1 MREQSSVSL
10 LMIDVDYF
18 KSFNDSFGHVA
29 GDDALRQVAEMLR
42 NSCTRSSDMAARYG
56 GEEFAIILPGTS
68 SGGAR
73 LLAEKVRR
81 AIEGLR
87 IPHDQPKPG
96 SSLSASIGVATLIPR
111 QGQDVLTLVELADQA
126 LYQAKHSGR
135 NQVAMLDASL
145 RSG

>member
-1 MREQSSVSL
+1 
-10 LMIDVDYF
+10 MIDVDYF

-96 SSLSASIGVATLIPR
+96 SSLSASIGVATLIPS